1 GDETQD
7 AFAARARE
15 IARQE
20 GIDGLPTSVYR
31 QAVAASQGN
40 MRRVL
45 QRIESGSFKADALVA
60 LEREFEMCR
69 STKGEHGERRRAE
82 LTAAMKGLR

>member
-1 GDETQD
+1 MTS
-7 AFAARARE
+7 RAMRPRSCPG
-15 IARQE
+15 ASRSAWQTAKRRRTLSRPAPGRSPRAE

-45 QRIESGSFKADALVA
+45 QRIESGIFKADALAA
-60 LEREFEMCR
+60 LEREFEM
-69 STKGEHGERRRAE
+69 
-82 LTAAMKGLR
+82 